1 MHLRCGTEG
10 TTMAD
15 VKQNTPPQQPRV
27 IGLGGPGGHRGNMHA
42 RFMREKPKNI
52 RVTLSKLMKY
62 IGRSKFLMLLLLV
75 VVVSATALNLA
86 GPELQGRAIDSISID
101 AATGKLSVDFD
112 ALIQALTRMGIVY
125 ILSALI
131 QFAQGIISARISQ
144 TTVYTLR
151 KDLFRKITHLPI
163 QYLDTHKHGDIMS
176 RMTNDVDNV
185 SHTISSS
192 IASLISSVL
201 TLVGALI
208 MLMRKSWQM
217 ALISM
222 ITIPLTLFVSAT
234 LSKAMRKYFIRRQQ
248 LLGELNGQIEEMV
261 TGYKT
266 VMAYGKEEMACEKF
280 AKTSEEFRKC
290 GIRANVWGGIMGPCH
305 NIINNLNYLIV
316 AAFGGYFTIRGIISV
331 GDIQAIIQYSRQ
343 FSQPINQIAN
353 QYAEILTAIAGAE
366 RVFAILDTPDETDEG
381 TKHMDEDSIKGN
393 IEFKNIHFAYT
404 PDKPV
409 LKNLNLSVKSGQK
422 IAIVGATGS
431 GKTTIV
437 NLLTRFYD
445 IDSGEILLDGVNIN
459 DIPKKELRGAIGIV
473 LQDTVLFSDTIAK
486 NIRYGRI
493 EATEE
498 EVCQAAAM
506 SKSASFINRL
516 PDGYD
521 TVLTQSGSN
530 LSQGQRQLLAI
541 SRAILADPKILIL
554 DEATS
559 NVDTRTEMHIQQAMV
574 ALMKNRTSLII
585 AHRLSTIRDADVIVV
600 VKDGRIAEAGNHEE
614 LIALQGEYYS
624 LYQNQFSG
632 FAI

>member
-1 MHLRCGTEG
+1 
-10 TTMAD
+10 MAD
-15 VKQNTPPQQPRV
+15 VKQNTPPQQSRI
-27 IGLGGPGGHRGNMHA
+27 IGPGGPGGHRGNMHA
-42 RFMREKPKNI
+42 RIMREKPKNI
-52 RVTLSKLMKY
+52 RGTLSKLMKY

-201 TLVGALI
+201 TLMGALI

-366 RVFAILDTPDETDEG
+366 RVFAILDTPDEVDEG
-381 TKHMDEDSIKGN
+381 IEHMDEHSIKGN

>member
-1 MHLRCGTEG
+1 
-10 TTMAD
+10 MAD

-27 IGLGGPGGHRGNMHA
+27 IGPGGPGGHRGNMHA
-42 RFMREKPKNI
+42 RIMREKPKNI

-498 EVCQAAAM
+498 EACQAAAM

>member
-1 MHLRCGTEG
+1 
-10 TTMAD
+10 MAD

-27 IGLGGPGGHRGNMHA
+27 IGPGGPGGHRGNMHA
-42 RFMREKPKNI
+42 RIMREKPKNI

-261 TGYKT
+261 IGYKT

>member
-1 MHLRCGTEG
+1 
-10 TTMAD
+10 MAD
-15 VKQNTPPQQPRV
+15 LKQPASASAQPRV
-27 IGLGGPGGHRGNMHA
+27 IGPGGPGGHRGNMNA
-42 RFMREKPKNI
+42 RILREKPKNI
-52 RVTLSKLMKY
+52 KVTLSKLMKY
-62 IGRSKFLMLLLLV
+62 IGRSKFLVLCLFV
-75 VVVSATALNLA
+75 IVITATILNLA
-86 GPELQGRAIDSISID
+86 GPELQGQAIDSISVD
-101 AATGKLSVDFD
+101 EVTGKLSVDFD
-112 ALIQALTRMGIVY
+112 ALIHSLTLMGVVY
-125 ILSALI
+125 ILSALT
-131 QFAQGIISARISQ
+131 QLAQGILSARISQ
-144 TTVYTLR
+144 TTVYSLR
-151 KDLFRKITHLPI
+151 KDLFRKISHLPI

-185 SHTISSS
+185 SHTISAS

-201 TLVGALI
+201 TLIGALI
-208 MLMRKSWQM
+208 MMLRKSWQM

-222 ITIPLTLFVSAT
+222 ITIPLTLVVSST

-248 LLGELNGQIEEMV
+248 LLGDLNGQIEEMV

-266 VMAYGKEEMACEKF
+266 VMAYGKEEMACERF

-290 GIRANVWGGIMGPCH
+290 GIRANVWGGIMGPCN

-316 AAFGGYFTIRGIISV
+316 AAFGGYFTLTGAISV

-366 RVFAILDTPDETDEG
+366 RVFAILDTPDEID
-381 TKHMDEDSIKGN
+381 KGN
-393 IEFKNIHFAYT
+393 RHLNENTLRGHIEFKNIDFAYI
-404 PDKPV
+404 PEKPV
-409 LKNLNLSVKSGQK
+409 LKNLKLCVKPGQK
-422 IAIVGATGS
+422 VAIVGATGS

-473 LQDTVLFSDTIAK
+473 LQDTLLFSDTIAK
-486 NIRYGRI
+486 NIRYGQI
-493 EATEE
+493 DATDAEMHR
-498 EVCQAAAM
+498 AAEM
-506 SKSASFINRL
+506 SNSAAFIDRL
-516 PDGYD
+516 PDGYE

-541 SRAILADPKILIL
+541 ARAILADPKILIL

-600 VKDGRIAEAGNHEE
+600 IKDGQVAEAGDHDT
-614 LIALQGEYYS
+614 LIAQKGEYYT

-632 FAI
+632 FTI

>member
-1 MHLRCGTEG
+1 
-10 TTMAD
+10 MAD

>member
-1 MHLRCGTEG
+1 
-10 TTMAD
+10 MAD
-15 VKQNTPPQQPRV
+15 LKQPASASAQPRV
-27 IGLGGPGGHRGNMHA
+27 IGPGGPGGHRGNMNA
-42 RFMREKPKNI
+42 RILREKPKNI
-52 RVTLSKLMKY
+52 KVTLSKLMKY
-62 IGRSKFLMLLLLV
+62 IGRSKFLVLCLFV
-75 VVVSATALNLA
+75 IVITATILNLA
-86 GPELQGRAIDSISID
+86 GPELQGQAIDSISVD
-101 AATGKLSVDFD
+101 EVTGKLSVDFD
-112 ALIQALTRMGIVY
+112 ALIHSLTLMGVVY
-125 ILSALI
+125 ILSALT
-131 QFAQGIISARISQ
+131 QLAQGILSARISQ
-144 TTVYTLR
+144 TTVYSLR
-151 KDLFRKITHLPI
+151 KDLFRKISHLPI

-185 SHTISSS
+185 SHTISAS

-201 TLVGALI
+201 TLIGALI
-208 MLMRKSWQM
+208 MMLRKSWQM

-222 ITIPLTLFVSAT
+222 ITIPLTLVVSST

-248 LLGELNGQIEEMV
+248 LLGDLNGQIEEMV

-266 VMAYGKEEMACEKF
+266 VMAYGKEEMACERF

-290 GIRANVWGGIMGPCH
+290 GIRANVWGGIMGPCN

-316 AAFGGYFTIRGIISV
+316 AAFGGYFTLTGAISV

-366 RVFAILDTPDETDEG
+366 RVFAILDTPDEID
-381 TKHMDEDSIKGN
+381 KGN
-393 IEFKNIHFAYT
+393 RHLNENTLRGHIEFKNIDFAYI
-404 PDKPV
+404 PEKPV
-409 LKNLNLSVKSGQK
+409 LKNLKLCVKPGQK
-422 IAIVGATGS
+422 VAIVGATGS

-486 NIRYGRI
+486 NIRYGQI
-493 EATEE
+493 DATDAEMHR
-498 EVCQAAAM
+498 AAEM
-506 SKSASFINRL
+506 SNSAAFIDRL
-516 PDGYD
+516 PDGYE

-541 SRAILADPKILIL
+541 ARAILADPKILIL

-585 AHRLSTIRDADVIVV
+585 APRLSTIRDADVIVV
-600 VKDGRIAEAGNHEE
+600 IKDGQVAEAGDHDT
-614 LIALQGEYYS
+614 LIAQKGEYYT

>member
-1 MHLRCGTEG
+1 
-10 TTMAD
+10 MAD
-15 VKQNTPPQQPRV
+15 VKQNTPPQQHRV
-27 IGLGGPGGHRGNMHA
+27 IGPGGSGGHRGNMHA
-42 RFMREKPKNI
+42 RIMREKPKNI

-101 AATGKLSVDFD
+101 AATGKLSVNFD

>member
-1 MHLRCGTEG
+1 
-10 TTMAD
+10 MAD
-15 VKQNTPPQQPRV
+15 LKQPASASAQPRV
-27 IGLGGPGGHRGNMHA
+27 IGPGGPGGHRGNMNA
-42 RFMREKPKNI
+42 RIMREKPKNI
-52 RVTLSKLMKY
+52 KVTLSKLMKY
-62 IGRSKFLMLLLLV
+62 IGRSKVLV
-75 VVVSATALNLA
+75 LCLFVIVIAATFLNLA
-86 GPELQGRAIDSISID
+86 GPELQGQAIDSISVD
-101 AATGKLSVDFD
+101 EVTGKLSVDFD
-112 ALIQALTRMGIVY
+112 ALIHSLTLMGVVY
-125 ILSALI
+125 ILSALT
-131 QFAQGIISARISQ
+131 QLAQGILSARISQ
-144 TTVYTLR
+144 TTVYSLR
-151 KDLFRKITHLPI
+151 KDLFRKISHLPI

-185 SHTISSS
+185 SHTISAS

-201 TLVGALI
+201 TLIGALI
-208 MLMRKSWQM
+208 MMLRKSWQM

-222 ITIPLTLFVSAT
+222 ITIPLTLVVSST

-248 LLGELNGQIEEMV
+248 LLGDLNGQIEEMV

-266 VMAYGKEEMACEKF
+266 VMAYGKEEMACERF

-290 GIRANVWGGIMGPCH
+290 GIRANVWGGIMGPCN

-316 AAFGGYFTIRGIISV
+316 AAFGGYFTLTGAISV

-366 RVFAILDTPDETDEG
+366 RVFAILDTPDEID
-381 TKHMDEDSIKGN
+381 KGN
-393 IEFKNIHFAYT
+393 RHLNENTLRGHIEFKNIDFAYI
-404 PDKPV
+404 PEKPV
-409 LKNLNLSVKSGQK
+409 LKNLKLCVKPGQK
-422 IAIVGATGS
+422 VAIVGATGS

-486 NIRYGRI
+486 NIRYGQI
-493 EATEE
+493 DATDAEMHR
-498 EVCQAAAM
+498 AAEM
-506 SKSASFINRL
+506 SNSAAFIDRL
-516 PDGYD
+516 PDGYE

-541 SRAILADPKILIL
+541 ARAILADPKILIL

-600 VKDGRIAEAGNHEE
+600 IKDGQVAEAGDHDT
-614 LIALQGEYYS
+614 LIAQKGEYYT

>member
-1 MHLRCGTEG
+1 
-10 TTMAD
+10 MAD
-15 VKQNTPPQQPRV
+15 LKQNTSTAPQSRV
-27 IGLGGPGGHRGNMHA
+27 IGPGGPGGHRGNMNA
-42 RFMREKPKNI
+42 RIMREKPKNI
-52 RVTLSKLMKY
+52 KVTLSKLMKY
-62 IGRSKFLMLLLLV
+62 IGRSKVLV
-75 VVVSATALNLA
+75 LCLFVIVIAATFLNLA
-86 GPELQGRAIDSISID
+86 GPELQGQAIDSISVDEI
-101 AATGKLSVDFD
+101 TGKLSVDFD
-112 ALIQALTRMGIVY
+112 ALIHSLTLMGVVY
-125 ILSALI
+125 ILSALT
-131 QFAQGIISARISQ
+131 QLAQGILSARISQ
-144 TTVYTLR
+144 TTVYSLR
-151 KDLFRKITHLPI
+151 KDLFRKISHLPI

-185 SHTISSS
+185 SHTISAS

-201 TLVGALI
+201 TLIGALI
-208 MLMRKSWQM
+208 MMLRKSWQM

-222 ITIPLTLFVSAT
+222 ITIPLTIWVSST

-248 LLGELNGQIEEMV
+248 LLGDLNGQIEEMV

-266 VMAYGKEEMACEKF
+266 VMAYGKEEMACERF

-290 GIRANVWGGIMGPCH
+290 GIRANVWGGIMGPCN

-316 AAFGGYFTIRGIISV
+316 AAFGGYFTISGDISV

-366 RVFAILDTPDETDEG
+366 RVFAILDTPDEIDAGKQRLNENILRG
-381 TKHMDEDSIKGN
+381 H
-393 IEFKNIHFAYT
+393 IEFKNIDFAYT
-404 PDKPV
+404 PEKPV
-409 LKNLNLSVKSGQK
+409 LKNLNLTVKPGQK
-422 IAIVGATGS
+422 VAIVGATGS

-459 DIPKKELRGAIGIV
+459 DIPKKDLRGAIGIV

-486 NIRYGRI
+486 NIRYGQI
-493 EATEE
+493 DATDAEM
-498 EVCQAAAM
+498 QRAAEM
-506 SKSASFINRL
+506 SNSAAFIDRL
-516 PDGYD
+516 PDGYE

-541 SRAILADPKILIL
+541 ARAILADPKILIL

-600 VKDGRIAEAGNHEE
+600 IKNGQVAEAGDHDT
-614 LIALQGEYYS
+614 LIAQKGEYYT

>member
-1 MHLRCGTEG
+1 
-10 TTMAD
+10 MAD
-15 VKQNTPPQQPRV
+15 LKQPASASAQPRV
-27 IGLGGPGGHRGNMHA
+27 IGPGGPGGHRGNMNA
-42 RFMREKPKNI
+42 RILREKPKNI
-52 RVTLSKLMKY
+52 KVTLSKLMKY
-62 IGRSKFLMLLLLV
+62 IGRSKFLVLCLFV
-75 VVVSATALNLA
+75 IVITATILNLA
-86 GPELQGRAIDSISID
+86 GPELQGQAIDSISVD
-101 AATGKLSVDFD
+101 EVTGKLSVDFD
-112 ALIQALTRMGIVY
+112 ALIHSLTLMGVVY
-125 ILSALI
+125 ILSALT
-131 QFAQGIISARISQ
+131 QLAQGILSARISQ
-144 TTVYTLR
+144 TTVYSLR
-151 KDLFRKITHLPI
+151 KDLFRKISHLPI

-185 SHTISSS
+185 SHTISAS

-201 TLVGALI
+201 TLIGALI
-208 MLMRKSWQM
+208 MMLRKSWQM

-222 ITIPLTLFVSAT
+222 ITIPLTIWVSST

-248 LLGELNGQIEEMV
+248 LLGDLNGQIEEMV

-266 VMAYGKEEMACEKF
+266 VMAYGKEEMACERF

-290 GIRANVWGGIMGPCH
+290 GIRANVWGGIMGPCN

-316 AAFGGYFTIRGIISV
+316 AAFGGYFTISGVISV

-366 RVFAILDTPDETDEG
+366 RVFAILDTPDEID
-381 TKHMDEDSIKGN
+381 KGN
-393 IEFKNIHFAYT
+393 RHLNENTLRGHIEFKNIDFAYI
-404 PDKPV
+404 PEKPV
-409 LKNLNLSVKSGQK
+409 LKNLKLCVKPGQK
-422 IAIVGATGS
+422 VAIVGATGS

-473 LQDTVLFSDTIAK
+473 LQDTLLFSDTIAK
-486 NIRYGRI
+486 NIRYGQI
-493 EATEE
+493 DATDAEMHR
-498 EVCQAAAM
+498 AAEM
-506 SKSASFINRL
+506 SNSAAFIDRL
-516 PDGYD
+516 PDGYE

-541 SRAILADPKILIL
+541 ARAILADSKILIL

-600 VKDGRIAEAGNHEE
+600 IKDGQVAEAGDHDT
-614 LIALQGEYYS
+614 LIAQKGEYYT

>member
-1 MHLRCGTEG
+1 
-10 TTMAD
+10 MAD
-15 VKQNTPPQQPRV
+15 LKQPASASAQPRV
-27 IGLGGPGGHRGNMHA
+27 IGPGGPGGHRGNMNA
-42 RFMREKPKNI
+42 RILREKPKNI
-52 RVTLSKLMKY
+52 KVTLSKLMKY
-62 IGRSKFLMLLLLV
+62 IGRSKFLVLCLFV
-75 VVVSATALNLA
+75 IVITATILNLA
-86 GPELQGRAIDSISID
+86 GPELQGQAIDSISVD
-101 AATGKLSVDFD
+101 EVTGKLSVDFD
-112 ALIQALTRMGIVY
+112 ALIHSLTLMGVVY
-125 ILSALI
+125 ILSALT
-131 QFAQGIISARISQ
+131 QLAQGILSARISQ
-144 TTVYTLR
+144 TTVYSLR
-151 KDLFRKITHLPI
+151 KDLFRKISHLPI

-185 SHTISSS
+185 SHTISAS

-201 TLVGALI
+201 TLIGALI
-208 MLMRKSWQM
+208 MMLRKSWQM

-222 ITIPLTLFVSAT
+222 ITIPLTLVVSST

-248 LLGELNGQIEEMV
+248 LLGDLNGQIEEMV

-266 VMAYGKEEMACEKF
+266 VMAYGKEEMACERF

-290 GIRANVWGGIMGPCH
+290 GIRANVWGGIMGPCN

-316 AAFGGYFTIRGIISV
+316 AAFGGYFTLTGAISV

-366 RVFAILDTPDETDEG
+366 RVFAILDTPDEID
-381 TKHMDEDSIKGN
+381 KGN
-393 IEFKNIHFAYT
+393 RHLNENTLRGHIEFKNIDFAYI
-404 PDKPV
+404 PEKPV
-409 LKNLNLSVKSGQK
+409 LKNLKLCVKPGQK
-422 IAIVGATGS
+422 VAIVGATGS

-486 NIRYGRI
+486 NIRYGQI
-493 EATEE
+493 DATDAEMHR
-498 EVCQAAAM
+498 AAEM
-506 SKSASFINRL
+506 SNSAAFIDRL
-516 PDGYD
+516 PDGYE

-541 SRAILADPKILIL
+541 ARAILADPKILIL

-600 VKDGRIAEAGNHEE
+600 IKDGQVAEAGDHDT
-614 LIALQGEYYS
+614 LIAQKGEYYT

-632 FAI
+632 FTI

>member
-1 MHLRCGTEG
+1 
-10 TTMAD
+10 MAD
-15 VKQNTPPQQPRV
+15 LKQPASASAQPRV
-27 IGLGGPGGHRGNMHA
+27 IGPGGPGGHRGNMNA
-42 RFMREKPKNI
+42 RILREKPKNI
-52 RVTLSKLMKY
+52 KVTLSKLMKY
-62 IGRSKFLMLLLLV
+62 IGRSKFLVLCLFV
-75 VVVSATALNLA
+75 IVITATILNLA
-86 GPELQGRAIDSISID
+86 GPELQGQAIDSISVD
-101 AATGKLSVDFD
+101 EVTGKLSVDFD
-112 ALIQALTRMGIVY
+112 ALIHSLTLMGVVY
-125 ILSALI
+125 ILSALT
-131 QFAQGIISARISQ
+131 QLAQGILSARISQ
-144 TTVYTLR
+144 TTVYSLR
-151 KDLFRKITHLPI
+151 KDLFRKISHLPI

-176 RMTNDVDNV
+176 RMTDDVDNV
-185 SHTISSS
+185 SHTISAS

-201 TLVGALI
+201 TLIGALI
-208 MLMRKSWQM
+208 MMLRKSWQM

-222 ITIPLTLFVSAT
+222 ITIPLTLVVSST

-248 LLGELNGQIEEMV
+248 LLGDLNGQIEEMV

-266 VMAYGKEEMACEKF
+266 VMAYGKEEMACERF

-290 GIRANVWGGIMGPCH
+290 GIRANVWGGIMGPCN

-316 AAFGGYFTIRGIISV
+316 AAFGGYFTLTGAISV

-366 RVFAILDTPDETDEG
+366 RVFAILDTPDEID
-381 TKHMDEDSIKGN
+381 KGN
-393 IEFKNIHFAYT
+393 RHLNENTLRGHIEFKNIDFAYI
-404 PDKPV
+404 PEKPV
-409 LKNLNLSVKSGQK
+409 LKNLKLCVKPGQK
-422 IAIVGATGS
+422 VAIVGATGS

-473 LQDTVLFSDTIAK
+473 LQDTLLFSDTIAK
-486 NIRYGRI
+486 NIRYGQI
-493 EATEE
+493 DATDAEMHR
-498 EVCQAAAM
+498 AAEM
-506 SKSASFINRL
+506 SNSAAFIDRL
-516 PDGYD
+516 PDGYE

-541 SRAILADPKILIL
+541 ARAILADPKILIL

-600 VKDGRIAEAGNHEE
+600 IKDGQVAEAGDHDT
-614 LIALQGEYYS
+614 LIAQKGEYYT

>member
-1 MHLRCGTEG
+1 
-10 TTMAD
+10 MAD
-15 VKQNTPPQQPRV
+15 LKQPASASAQPRV
-27 IGLGGPGGHRGNMHA
+27 IGPGGPGGHRGNMNA
-42 RFMREKPKNI
+42 RILREKPKNI
-52 RVTLSKLMKY
+52 KVTLSKLMKY
-62 IGRSKFLMLLLLV
+62 IGRSKFLVLCLFV
-75 VVVSATALNLA
+75 IVITATILNLA
-86 GPELQGRAIDSISID
+86 GPELQGQAIDSISVD
-101 AATGKLSVDFD
+101 EVTGKLSVDFD
-112 ALIQALTRMGIVY
+112 ALIHSLTLMGVVY
-125 ILSALI
+125 ILSALT
-131 QFAQGIISARISQ
+131 QLAQGILSARISQ
-144 TTVYTLR
+144 TTVYSLR
-151 KDLFRKITHLPI
+151 KDLFRKISHLPI

-185 SHTISSS
+185 SHTISAS

-201 TLVGALI
+201 TLIGALI
-208 MLMRKSWQM
+208 MMLRKSWQM

-222 ITIPLTLFVSAT
+222 ITIPLTLVVSST

-248 LLGELNGQIEEMV
+248 LLGDLNGQIEEMV

-266 VMAYGKEEMACEKF
+266 VMAYGKEEMACERF

-290 GIRANVWGGIMGPCH
+290 GIRANVWGGIMGPCN

-316 AAFGGYFTIRGIISV
+316 AAFGGYFTLTGAISV

-366 RVFAILDTPDETDEG
+366 RVFAILDTPDEID
-381 TKHMDEDSIKGN
+381 KGN
-393 IEFKNIHFAYT
+393 RHLNENTLRGHIEFKNIDFAYI
-404 PDKPV
+404 PEKPV
-409 LKNLNLSVKSGQK
+409 LKNLRLCVKPGQK
-422 IAIVGATGS
+422 VAIVGATGS

-473 LQDTVLFSDTIAK
+473 LQDTLLFSDTIAK
-486 NIRYGRI
+486 NIRYGQI
-493 EATEE
+493 DATDAEMHR
-498 EVCQAAAM
+498 AAEM
-506 SKSASFINRL
+506 SNSAAFIDRL
-516 PDGYD
+516 PDGYE

-541 SRAILADPKILIL
+541 ARAILADPKILIL

-600 VKDGRIAEAGNHEE
+600 IKDGQVAEAGDHDT
-614 LIALQGEYYS
+614 LIAQKGEYYT

-632 FAI
+632 FTI

>member
-1 MHLRCGTEG
+1 
-10 TTMAD
+10 MAD
-15 VKQNTPPQQPRV
+15 LKQNTPPQPPRG
-27 IGLGGPGGHRGNMHA
+27 IGPGGPGGHRGNMHA
-42 RFMREKPKNI
+42 RIMREKPKNI
-52 RVTLSKLMKY
+52 RGTLSKLTKY
-62 IGRSKFLMLLLLV
+62 IGRSKFLVLLLLLV
-75 VVVSATALNLA
+75 VVTATALNLA
-86 GPELQGRAIDSISID
+86 GPELQGRAIDSITLDTVS
-101 AATGKLSVDFD
+101 GRLSVDFD
-112 ALIQALTRMGIVY
+112 SLIHTLTWMGVVY
-125 ILSALI
+125 ILSAGI

-151 KDLFRKITHLPI
+151 KDLFRKIAHLPI

-201 TLVGALI
+201 TLTGALI
-208 MLMRKSWQM
+208 MMLIKSWQM

-366 RVFAILDTPDETDEG
+366 RVFAILDTPDEIDTG
-381 TKHMDEDSIKGN
+381 TKHVDENRIRGN
-393 IEFKNIHFAYT
+393 IEFKNIDFAYT

-409 LKNLNLSVKSGQK
+409 LKNLNLTVKPGQK
-422 IAIVGATGS
+422 VAIVGATGS

-445 IDSGEILLDGVNIN
+445 VNKGEILLDGVNIN
-459 DIPKKELRGAIGIV
+459 DIPKKELREAIGIV

-493 EATEE
+493 DATDDEMHK
-498 EVCQAAAM
+498 AAEM
-506 SKSASFINRL
+506 SKSASFIRRL

-521 TVLTQSGSN
+521 TVLTQSGGN

-600 VKDGRIAEAGNHEE
+600 VKDGQIAEAGDHDT
-614 LIALQGEYYS
+614 LIALQGEYYT

>member
-1 MHLRCGTEG
+1 
-10 TTMAD
+10 MAEL
-15 VKQNTPPQQPRV
+15 KQNTNTSSQPRV
-27 IGLGGPGGHRGNMHA
+27 IGPGGPGGNRGNMHA
-42 RFMREKPKNI
+42 RIMREKPKNI
-52 RVTLSKLMKY
+52 KGTLSKLLRY
-62 IGRSKFLMLLLLV
+62 IGRSKFLVLLLFFIV
-75 VVVSATALNLA
+75 IASTFFNLC
-86 GPELQGRAIDSISID
+86 GPELQGRAIDSISVD
-101 AATGKLSVDFD
+101 EVSGRLSVDFD
-112 ALIQALTRMGIVY
+112 ALIHSLTLMGIVY
-125 ILSALI
+125 ILSSLV
-131 QFAQGIISARISQ
+131 QFAQGILSARISQ
-144 TTVYTLR
+144 STVYSLR
-151 KDLFRKITHLPI
+151 KDLFRKISHLPI

-176 RMTNDVDNV
+176 RMTNDVDHV

-201 TLVGALI
+201 TLIGALI
-208 MLMRKSWQM
+208 MMLIKSWQM

-234 LSKAMRKYFIRRQQ
+234 LSKYMRKYFVRRQQ

-261 TGYKT
+261 SGYKT
-266 VMAYGKEEMACEKF
+266 VMAYGKEEMACDRF

-290 GIRANVWGGIMGPCH
+290 GILANVWGGIMGPCH

-316 AAFGGYFTIRGIISV
+316 AAFGGYFTMTGIISV

-366 RVFAILDTPDETDEG
+366 RVFAILDTPDEVDNG
-381 TKHMDEDSIKGN
+381 TKRLSENNLRGQ
-393 IEFKNIHFAYT
+393 IEFKNIDFAYT

-409 LKNLNLSVKSGQK
+409 LKNLNLTVKPGQK
-422 IAIVGATGS
+422 VAIVGATGS

-445 IDSGEILLDGVNIN
+445 IDSGEVLLDGVDIR
-459 DIPKKELRGAIGIV
+459 DIPKKDLRGAIGIV
-473 LQDTVLFSDTIAK
+473 LQDTVLFSDTIAR
-486 NIRYGRI
+486 NIRYGRLD
-493 EATEE
+493 ATDEE
-498 EVCQAAAM
+498 MHHAARM
-506 SKSASFINRL
+506 SNSARFIDRL
-516 PDGYD
+516 PDGYE
-521 TVLTQSGSN
+521 TVLTQSGGN

-541 SRAILADPKILIL
+541 SRAVLADPKILIL

-600 VKDGRIAEAGNHEE
+600 IKDGQVAEAGDHDT
-614 LIALQGEYYS
+614 LIAQGGEYYT

>member
-1 MHLRCGTEG
+1 
-10 TTMAD
+10 
-15 VKQNTPPQQPRV
+15 
-27 IGLGGPGGHRGNMHA
+27 
-42 RFMREKPKNI
+42 
-52 RVTLSKLMKY
+52 
-62 IGRSKFLMLLLLV
+62 
-75 VVVSATALNLA
+75 
-86 GPELQGRAIDSISID
+86 
-101 AATGKLSVDFD
+101 
-112 ALIQALTRMGIVY
+112 
-125 ILSALI
+125 
-131 QFAQGIISARISQ
+131 
-144 TTVYTLR
+144 
-151 KDLFRKITHLPI
+151 
-163 QYLDTHKHGDIMS
+163 
-176 RMTNDVDNV
+176 
-185 SHTISSS
+185 
-192 IASLISSVL
+192 
-201 TLVGALI
+201 

-222 ITIPLTLFVSAT
+222 ITIPLTLFASAT

-498 EVCQAAAM
+498 EVCQATAM

-516 PDGYD
+516 HDGYD

>member
-1 MHLRCGTEG
+1 
-10 TTMAD
+10 MAD
-15 VKQNTPPQQPRV
+15 LKQPASASAQPRV
-27 IGLGGPGGHRGNMHA
+27 IGPGGPGGHRGNMNA
-42 RFMREKPKNI
+42 RILREKPKNI
-52 RVTLSKLMKY
+52 KVTLSKLMKY
-62 IGRSKFLMLLLLV
+62 IGRSKFLVLCLFV
-75 VVVSATALNLA
+75 IVITATILNLA
-86 GPELQGRAIDSISID
+86 GPELQGQAIDSISVD
-101 AATGKLSVDFD
+101 EGTGKLSVDFD
-112 ALIQALTRMGIVY
+112 ALIHSLTLMGVGY
-125 ILSALI
+125 ILSALT
-131 QFAQGIISARISQ
+131 QLAQGILSARISQ
-144 TTVYTLR
+144 TTVYSLR
-151 KDLFRKITHLPI
+151 KDLFRKISHLPI

-185 SHTISSS
+185 SHTISAS

-201 TLVGALI
+201 TLIGALI
-208 MLMRKSWQM
+208 MMLRKSWQM

-222 ITIPLTLFVSAT
+222 ITIPLTLVVSST

-248 LLGELNGQIEEMV
+248 LLGDLNGQIEEMV

-266 VMAYGKEEMACEKF
+266 VMAYGKEEMACERF

-290 GIRANVWGGIMGPCH
+290 GIRANVWGGIMGPCN

-316 AAFGGYFTIRGIISV
+316 AAFGGYFTLTGAISV

-366 RVFAILDTPDETDEG
+366 RVFAILDTPDEID
-381 TKHMDEDSIKGN
+381 KGN
-393 IEFKNIHFAYT
+393 RHLNENTLRGHIEFKNIDFAYI
-404 PDKPV
+404 PEKPV
-409 LKNLNLSVKSGQK
+409 LKNLKLCVKPGQK
-422 IAIVGATGS
+422 VAIVGATGS

-486 NIRYGRI
+486 NIRYGQI
-493 EATEE
+493 DATDAEIHR
-498 EVCQAAAM
+498 AAEM
-506 SKSASFINRL
+506 SNSAAFIDRL
-516 PDGYD
+516 LDGYE

-541 SRAILADPKILIL
+541 ARAILADPKILIL

-600 VKDGRIAEAGNHEE
+600 IKDGQVAEAGDHDT
-614 LIALQGEYYS
+614 LIAQKGEYYT

>member
-1 MHLRCGTEG
+1 
-10 TTMAD
+10 MAD
-15 VKQNTPPQQPRV
+15 VKQNTPPQQSRI
-27 IGLGGPGGHRGNMHA
+27 IGPGGPGGHRGNMHA
-42 RFMREKPKNI
+42 RIMREKPKNI
-52 RVTLSKLMKY
+52 RGTLSKLMKY

-366 RVFAILDTPDETDEG
+366 RVFAILDTPDEVDEG
-381 TKHMDEDSIKGN
+381 IEHMDEHSIKGN

-486 NIRYGRI
+486 NIRYGQI

-600 VKDGRIAEAGNHEE
+600 VKDGRIAEAGNHDE